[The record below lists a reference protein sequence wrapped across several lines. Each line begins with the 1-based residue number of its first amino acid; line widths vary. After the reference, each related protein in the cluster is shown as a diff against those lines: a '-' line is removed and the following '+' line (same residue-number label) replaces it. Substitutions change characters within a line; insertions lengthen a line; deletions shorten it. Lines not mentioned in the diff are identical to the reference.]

1 MYIYGVYFMIEIIM
15 LSFVILGILYLFKLS
30 IKKYN
35 ELINKKGD

>member
-1 MYIYGVYFMIEIIM
+1 MIEIIM
-15 LSFVILGILYLFKLS
+15 LSFVILYIFYLFKLS